1 MRDRIFWIAGS
12 VLCGIASPA
21 LAQQQGDRAVTVSPY
36 IQIGQVLTADLRN
49 DDVLTYST
57 VSAGV
62 DANVNTRRVQVQLS
76 YQYEHRFSWDDDI
89 GDDDIHSGI
98 ARIGVALAPGL
109 SLEAGAL
116 ATRTRSDIRG
126 AAPGILAGNV
136 ANISQLYSA
145 YAGPTYTNNFGPLA
159 VNAAYRVGYT
169 KVEAPTFGT
178 GLLPGEPALDLYDD
192 SLNHLVTGSI
202 GTRPGSVLPVGL
214 TLSGAYTREDAG
226 QLDQRFEGYF
236 GRAEALLPVSRT
248 LALTAGVGYEAIES
262 GQRDP
267 LRNANGTP
275 VLDGN
280 GRFVTDESSPRRL
293 GYDIDGIFYDAGVL
307 WRPSPRTSVQLRVGE
322 RYGSLS
328 VTGTATFQMSASEGI
343 QVNLYDSV
351 QTFGRQL
358 TAGLAALPTS
368 FNTPFDGFGDQYN
381 GCIFGTQG
389 GAVGGCL
396 NNIFQS
402 ISTATFRAR
411 GVDAVYAGT
420 FGATRLGA
428 GAGYANRR
436 FFAADPG
443 PDAGFTID
451 GLSDQSYYLQT
462 FAAYALGRNSGIT
475 ADVYVNYFDSGIG
488 LGTDIW
494 GAGATAAYF
503 RQIGR
508 LNAVVTGGIYTFD
521 QEGGGQSDVSAQ
533 GLLGLGYRF

>member
-1 MRDRIFWIAGS
+1 MSIRILCAAGS
-12 VLCGIASPA
+12 MLGCVAVPA
-21 LAQQQGDRAVTVSPY
+21 MAQERQRTVNVSPY
-36 IQIGQVLTADLRN
+36 IQVGQVLTADLR
-49 DDVLTYST
+49 DGDVLTYST

-62 DANVNTRRVQVQLS
+62 DATVNTRRVQVQAS

-98 ARIGVALAPGL
+98 ARAAIALAPGL

-145 YAGPTYTNNFGPLA
+145 YAGPTYANNFGDLG
-159 VNAAYRVGYT
+159 VNAAYRIGYT
-169 KVEAPTFGT
+169 KVETPTFGT

-202 GTRPGSVLPVGL
+202 GTRPGTVLPVGL

-226 QLDQRFEGYF
+226 QLDQRYEGYF
-236 GRAEALLPVSRT
+236 GRVEALLPVSRT
-248 LALTAGVGYEAIES
+248 LALTAGVGYESIES

-293 GYDIDGIFYDAGVL
+293 GYDIAGIFYDAGVL
-307 WRPSPRTSVQLRVGE
+307 WRPSPRTSVQFRVGE

-328 VTGTATFQMSASEGI
+328 FTGTASHQMSANEGI
-343 QVNLYDSV
+343 QVNIYDSV

-358 TAGLAALPTS
+358 TDGLAALPTS

-396 NNIFQS
+396 NNVFQS

-411 GVDAVYAGT
+411 GIDAVYAGS

-428 GAGYANRR
+428 GAGYTNRR

-451 GLSDQSYYLQT
+451 GLNDQSYYLQT
-462 FAAYALGRNSGIT
+462 FAARALGPNSGVT
-475 ADVYVNYFDSGIG
+475 ADIYVNYFDSGVG